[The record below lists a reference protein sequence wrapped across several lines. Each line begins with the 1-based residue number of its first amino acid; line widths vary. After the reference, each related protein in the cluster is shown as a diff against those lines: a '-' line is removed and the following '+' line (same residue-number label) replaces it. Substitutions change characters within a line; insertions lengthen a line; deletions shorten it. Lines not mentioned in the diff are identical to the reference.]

1 MFTEDI
7 ISLVSVT
14 ISVEV
19 RRHTSM
25 ATPERQTKRHRA
37 LGRVSPVNPDVG
49 RQCTASFR
57 RHRRA
62 ALVSTYRCARGVG
75 RSVGSAAVTAE

>member
-25 ATPERQTKRHRA
+25 ATPERQTKRHRV
-37 LGRVSPVNPDVG
+37 LGRVSPVNPDV
-49 RQCTASFR
+49 S
-57 RHRRA
+57 A
-62 ALVSTYRCARGVG
+62 ANARLVSAGATERR
-75 RSVGSAAVTAE
+75 